1 MFSIFF
7 NSKRVKN
14 FDDAA
19 NSDQEKFKKWFSEML
34 ERGIYLPPSQFETL
48 FVSTAHSD
56 EDISKT
62 LEAAEE
68 SFIVLATEGKQ

>member
-19 NSDQEKFKKWFSEML
+19 SSDQEKFKKWFAAML
-34 ERGIYLPPSQFETL
+34 ERGIYLPPSQFETI
-48 FVSTAHSD
+48 FVSTEHSD
-56 EDISKT
+56 DDIEKT
-62 LEAAEE
+62 LSAAEE
-68 SFIVLATEGKQ
+68 AFAF